1 MQTQSKSKL
10 GLVNCSSV
18 FRFACS
24 FAYMTDSASPG
35 WPQTHYE
42 VENNIDIIV
51 FLYLGMMTFC
61 GSEDPTPSFFHAI

>member
-1 MQTQSKSKL
+1 MQIKSKL
-10 GLVNCSSV
+10 GLMNCSSV
-18 FRFACS
+18 FRFAYY
-24 FAYMTDSASPG
+24 FAYTTDTASPG

-51 FLYLGMMTFC
+51 FLYLRIMAFC